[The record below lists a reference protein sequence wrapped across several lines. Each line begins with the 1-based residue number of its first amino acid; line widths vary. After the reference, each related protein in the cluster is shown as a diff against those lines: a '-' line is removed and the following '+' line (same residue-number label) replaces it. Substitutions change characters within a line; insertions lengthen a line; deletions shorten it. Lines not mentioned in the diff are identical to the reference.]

1 MLASH
6 SSFLASLLGIQA
18 AGNAAQTAQAYTA
31 AQTQVMAEAAISYAA
46 GFASTMAALPFPA
59 NIAAAPA
66 IASEAAAET
75 LAGMAFEHGGIVP
88 GASGQPV
95 PITAHAKEMVLP
107 EHISSFIQ
115 SAAAGASGASGAPGA
130 PGGTGG
136 AGGPGGSGGDNY
148 NTTHNHNHFEINV
161 DGQKTGKDEVISWVQ
176 QGLHRG
182 AFSR

>member
-1 MLASH
+1 MVALPYPEN
-6 SSFLASLLGIQA
+6 I
-18 AGNAAQTAQAYTA
+18 
-31 AQTQVMAEAAISYAA
+31 
-46 GFASTMAALPFPA
+46 MAAPVMMG
-59 NIAAAPA
+59 
-66 IASEAAAET
+66 EAAAET
-75 LAGMAFEHGGIVP
+75 MSAMAFERGGIVP
-88 GASGQPV
+88 GSSGSAV

-115 SAAAGASGASGAPGA
+115 SAAAGAAGAPGA
-130 PGGTGG
+130 PGG
-136 AGGPGGSGGDNY
+136 AGGPGVPGGSGGDNY